1 MCLNLDPP
9 DRSWVPRDVQVASQ
23 DDFGAILDASRRP
36 WEPKNGVKYN
46 VFIMFRVVLQ
56 KPSRMSK
63 SPPETPKTAFKR
75 RPGAARDAPGAS
87 RQPQEPPGAPQERP
101 QSRPK
106 SASERPWRPNEAH
119 LASKSPPESFWTS
132 FWTPRGTIFR
142 LQGGRFSFNLKPSGE
157 HVQSRPVCKA
167 YASIRPASLD
177 ALVLLLHVE
186 SLLHVD

>member
-1 MCLNLDPP
+1 
-9 DRSWVPRDVQVASQ
+9 
-23 DDFGAILDASRRP
+23 
-36 WEPKNGVKYN
+36 
-46 VFIMFRVVLQ
+46 MFFAMFYVVLQ
-56 KPSRMSK
+56 SPSGTYK
-63 SPPETPKTAFKR
+63 SAPRGSQNVAQQAPRSGPG
-75 RPGAARDAPGAS
+75 RPRKAQEAS
-87 RQPQEPPGAPQERP
+87 RQPQEPPGATQERP

-119 LASKSPPESFWTS
+119 MASKSPPEASWNS

-142 LQGGRFSFNLKPSGE
+142 LQGGRFSFNLKPSDE

-177 ALVLLLHVE
+177 ALVSLLHVE